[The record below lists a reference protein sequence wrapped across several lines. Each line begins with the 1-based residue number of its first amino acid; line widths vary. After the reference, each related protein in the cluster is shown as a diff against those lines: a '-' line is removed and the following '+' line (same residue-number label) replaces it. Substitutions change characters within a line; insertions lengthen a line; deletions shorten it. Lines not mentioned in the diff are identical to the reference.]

1 MKLKLT
7 YFYTN
12 ECPKCQELKPVI
24 KEMEQLFEVTY
35 VNTHE
40 EDLITESKFL
50 SRWLKPNKD
59 TIENNRANLIFNFF
73 IYDRYI
79 IWLCFVQ
86 FSYELFIKYWFVS
99 SLYDESHI
107 LIMELS
113 EVKIL

>member
-40 EDLITESKFL
+40 EDLITESNNIQWVPAFVLEDSTGKHKFEGA
-50 SRWLKPNKD
+50 
-59 TIENNRANLIFNFF
+59 TE
-73 IYDRYI
+73 
-79 IWLCFVQ
+79 
-86 FSYELFIKYWFVS
+86 IKEFLQKV
-99 SLYDESHI
+99 I
-107 LIMELS
+107 L
-113 EVKIL
+113 